1 MMLVAHDRDLGE
13 QLAQESFTRLFEHW
27 AEIESE
33 DHALRFAYRTAL
45 NLASSHHRRE
55 RRWRTLRAQLGDE
68 LARPSVPGP
77 EAAVADRAEVFA
89 AMRGLSAKQRECVV
103 LVDYVGL
110 DDDEAGATLGI
121 AASTVR
127 VHLTR
132 GRRALRVAL
141 GASEEEVES

>member
-13 QLAQESFTRLFEHW
+13 QLAQESFTRLYERW
-27 AEIESE
+27 SAMESD

-45 NLASSHHRRE
+45 NLASSHHRSE
-55 RRWRTLRAQLGDE
+55 RRWRTLRAQRGGE
-68 LARPSVPGP
+68 MTRASVPGP

-89 AMRGLSAKQRECVV
+89 ALRGLSAKQRACVV

-110 DDDEAGATLGI
+110 DDGEAGVALGI

-132 GRRALRVAL
+132 GRRALRAAL
-141 GASEEEVES
+141 GGSEEEGS

>member
-13 QLAQESFTRLFEHW
+13 QLAQESFTRLYEHW

-45 NLASSHHRRE
+45 NLASSHHRSE
-55 RRWRTLRAQLGDE
+55 RRWRTLRAQRGGE
-68 LARPSVPGP
+68 LSRESVPGP

-89 AMRGLSAKQRECVV
+89 ALRLLSTKQRACVV
-103 LVDYVGL
+103 LVDYVGF
-110 DDDEAGATLGI
+110 DAQEAATTLGI

-127 VHLTR
+127 AHLTR
-132 GRRALRVAL
+132 GRRSLRAAL
-141 GASEEEVES
+141 GAPGEEDES